1 MTKYII
7 ITGGVVSGLGK
18 GITAASIGRLL
29 KDRGYKVTAI
39 KIDPYLNID
48 CGTMRPAEHG
58 EIFILRDGTEVD
70 LDLGN
75 YERFLDIELIGEH
88 NITTGKV
95 YKTVIEKERRG
106 DYLGQTVQ
114 IIPHITNEI
123 KDRIRNVAERCNVDI
138 CLVEVGGT
146 VSDIE
151 SMIYLEAIRQLR
163 REENP
168 EDTAIIHVTLVPIN
182 TQGEQKTKPTQHS
195 VKELRSAGLQP
206 DIIVGRCEYPLT
218 LDTKKKI
225 SLFCDVPVKAVISA
239 ENIDNLY
246 KIPLVLEDDG
256 IIDYL
261 RQRLSLNRAHKHSF
275 LWRDMVAS
283 IDNFESSVKVAIVGK
298 YTQLSD
304 SYLSIYEALRH
315 AGIANKCNVDI
326 ELFDAESITLK
337 DLKETDGIIV
347 PGGFGVRGTEGK
359 MNAIKFARENNIPFL
374 GLCLGMQ
381 LAVIEFARNVLGLEG
396 ANSTELCKSNCKHP
410 VIDLL
415 PEQNGISNLGGT
427 MRLGD
432 YKTIIKKDTLAYRIY
447 EKTEIVERHRH
458 RYEVNPSYVE
468 QIERAGMI
476 FSGRDDKGIR
486 MEIAEIPTHRFFI
499 GTQFHPEFKSRPLK
513 PHPIFKKFI
522 EEIYLIPN
530 I

>member
-1 MTKYII
+1 
-7 ITGGVVSGLGK
+7 
-18 GITAASIGRLL
+18 
-29 KDRGYKVTAI
+29 
-39 KIDPYLNID
+39 
-48 CGTMRPAEHG
+48 
-58 EIFILRDGTEVD
+58 
-70 LDLGN
+70 
-75 YERFLDIELIGEH
+75 
-88 NITTGKV
+88 
-95 YKTVIEKERRG
+95 
-106 DYLGQTVQ
+106 
-114 IIPHITNEI
+114 
-123 KDRIRNVAERCNVDI
+123 
-138 CLVEVGGT
+138 
-146 VSDIE
+146 
-151 SMIYLEAIRQLR
+151 
-163 REENP
+163 
-168 EDTAIIHVTLVPIN
+168 
-182 TQGEQKTKPTQHS
+182 
-195 VKELRSAGLQP
+195 
-206 DIIVGRCEYPLT
+206 
-218 LDTKKKI
+218 KKKI

-239 ENIDNLY
+239 SNIDNLY

-261 RQRLSLNRAHKHSF
+261 MKRLSLNKAHKHSF

-396 ANSTELCKSNCKHP
+396 ANSTELSNCKHP

-415 PEQNGISNLGGT
+415 PEQNGISDLGGT

-447 EKTEIVERHRH
+447 GKTEIVERHRH

-468 QIERAGMI
+468 QIERAGMR
-476 FSGRDDKGIR
+476 FSGRDGKGIR

-499 GTQFHPEFKSRPLK
+499 GTQFHPEFKSRPLH

-522 EEIYLIPN
+522 EEII
-530 I
+530 